1 MQIDAGARA
10 FRLLSENKFTEQGDI
25 DVSVQVRFALRQG
38 RPRRF
43 PLARAFGIPAPT
55 SS

>member
-10 FRLLSENKFTEQGDI
+10 FSLLRKNKFTEQGDI
-25 DVSVQVRFALRQG
+25 DVSVHVRFALRQG

-43 PLARAFGIPAPT
+43 PLARAYGIPALA
-55 SS
+55 SL